1 MNLCCLAGKIKDMD
15 KKMERAQELGIQV
28 VPVDILDEFE
38 SAAGG
43 TAALLINKKNIAPW
57 GINVS
62 RSLCYLIVR
71 LMSSALP
78 RTGRGAHHSQ
88 GIQKW

>member
-1 MNLCCLAGKIKDMD
+1 MQICRFAGKIKDMD

-62 RSLCYLIVR
+62 RCLVVLSYRIC
-71 LMSSALP
+71 
-78 RTGRGAHHSQ
+78 
-88 GIQKW
+88 

>member
-1 MNLCCLAGKIKDMD
+1 LAGKIKDMD
-15 KKMERAQELGIQV
+15 KKMERAEELGIQV

-62 RSLCYLIVR
+62 RLARCVILSLC
-71 LMSSALP
+71 
-78 RTGRGAHHSQ
+78 
-88 GIQKW
+88 